1 MRGESTQRERE
12 KERLWKYPPTKIKK
26 SLFTALLHFFALLP
40 LFFFFFGWHKTN
52 CLIYD
57 FTLRA
62 VIIIFLFLPIV
73 WISKVLTYDYLFWFR
88 SPKILWKYGFHILS
102 LPISELCSYLIQYQ
116 LINGH
121 LEKLIKRVG
130 NTVNSISYNCII
142 AVIAILYETLDII

>member
-1 MRGESTQRERE
+1 MCERGVNTEGEGE
-12 KERLWKYPPTKIKK
+12 GAFVKIFPHQNKK
-26 SLFTALLHFFALLP
+26 SLFTALLHFFALL
-40 LFFFFFGWHKTN
+40 LLSSFFGWHKTN

>member
-12 KERLWKYPPTKIKK
+12 RESLWKYPPHQNKKK
-26 SLFTALLHFFALLP
+26 SFHCIAPFFCFASS
-40 LFFFFFGWHKTN
+40 FFFLGDIKQIVWYMISLSELLLLF
-52 CLIYD
+52 
-57 FTLRA
+57 
-62 VIIIFLFLPIV
+62 FLFLPIV